1 MSCSV
6 TLSYKSLRIRRLY
19 NNRSIIFK
27 ATIVHS
33 FFEKKKTFY
42 VESMK
47 MLSRNCTVC
56 PLLRGGSR
64 HTACCAGWW
73 MRHCYILSVQSMD
86 FTKWLL
92 SFSSCLQDAGINE
105 APRPSSQY
113 LLPTVVAVG
122 TQIFPLLF
130 LILWNGVMFRFYSHL
145 TFIHIDALGF
155 LSPSVSD
162 LTHSYDVPLH
172 LRRLPS
178 SAAPSSI
185 PT

>member
-1 MSCSV
+1 MC
-6 TLSYKSLRIRRLY
+6 
-19 NNRSIIFK
+19 
-27 ATIVHS
+27 IVS
-33 FFEKKKTFY
+33 SKKKKTFY

-92 SFSSCLQDAGINE
+92 PFSSCLQDAGINE

-122 TQIFPLLF
+122 TQIFTSLLF

-162 LTHSYDVPLH
+162 LPIAMMFCSISEDFLPLLLH
-172 LRRLPS
+172 LFPRSHMANLRWWLLL
-178 SAAPSSI
+178 
-185 PT
+185 